1 MAKDM
6 KLNLFNGLSI
16 FFAGAGC
23 MYVIDRVT
31 FDKDAMAKA
40 REFTGASGTVQQA
53 QAEMLLPPAP
63 NQVSIRGTVT
73 HEKVTYETSAR
84 AQQEDDS
91 EDHEAVRPVAPKPR
105 PAKPVVHDLRYVPQ
119 EIDTPMEKPK
129 FFTTG
134 GASTE
139 EVQSVEEE
147 AQPVYHK
154 KDVKEAQNY
163 ANIYETIYQ
172 KGYHANLNYSHG
184 VKYLMKMPQEC
195 LAKGGTMIDIGC
207 SHGASVQYLWSRGHR
222 ASGMDV
228 SHTGVANAKKNRI
241 PPVSESKSCISECFR
256 QGSATSI
263 PWPDGV
269 VDTLFSTEMLEHI
282 DKADVPQVAREF
294 RRLVKPNG
302 MMFLGIHSRESFPGE
317 DPLHITLYP
326 TPWWRRHF
334 EKAGFKLLHQNIKKN
349 GMQLIFGAKDSS
361 GCITNWDVPQVANW
375 KEPE

>member
-1 MAKDM
+1 M
-6 KLNLFNGLSI
+6 KRNSFNALSM

-31 FDKDAMAKA
+31 FDKGQGS
-40 REFTGASGTVQQA
+40 GASGTVQPVQSD
-53 QAEMLLPPAP
+53 MLLPLPS
-63 NQVSIRGTVT
+63 NRVSIRGTVT

-105 PAKPVVHDLRYVPQ
+105 PAKPVHDLRYVPQ
-119 EIDTPMEKPK
+119 EIDTPVETPK
-129 FFTTG
+129 FFSTG
-134 GASTE
+134 SAATE
-139 EVQSVEEE
+139 EVQPVEEE

-154 KDVKEAQNY
+154 KDVKENQNY

-172 KGYHANLNYSHG
+172 KGYHSNLNFSHG
-184 VKYLMKMPQEC
+184 VKFLMKMPQEC

-207 SHGASVQYLWSRGHR
+207 SHGASVQYLWSLGHR

-228 SHTGVANAKKNRI
+228 SHTAVASAKKNRI
-241 PPVSESKSCISECFR
+241 PPVSESKNCISECFR

-269 VDTLFSTEMLEHI
+269 ADALFSTEMLEHI
-282 DKADVPQVAREF
+282 DKVDVPQVAREF
-294 RRLVKPNG
+294 RRIVKPNG
-302 MMFLGIHSRESFPGE
+302 MLFLGIHSRESFPGE

-326 TPWWRRHF
+326 TPWWQRHF
-334 EKAGFKLLHQNIKKN
+334 EKVGFKLLHQNIKKN

-361 GCITNWDVPQVANW
+361 GCITNWGAEHAGGW
-375 KEPE
+375 KNPE